1 MAISL
6 ADKCEHILKQALVD
20 LFETVDKAFTQ
31 EPQATGPENDRQ
43 RYAAALTAVDRF
55 FGTFK
60 APFVGRFFD
69 LASAIT
75 DLNNNSRAAPLLQP
89 VRTGKRG
96 GDSSLT
102 WRRRAHAVL
111 GLEGL
116 MATRSETD
124 ALKLVGD
131 LYKPETLR
139 TWRKEI
145 SANRNERVVER
156 LFEAKTVLELGR
168 EEISKIKD
176 NGSALEAFVLS

>member
-43 RYAAALTAVDRF
+43 RYAAALTAVDQF

-75 DLNNNSRAAPLLQP
+75 DLNNNSRAARFSNPS
-89 VRTGKRG
+89 G
-96 GDSSLT
+96 
-102 WRRRAHAVL
+102 L
-111 GLEGL
+111 GN
-116 MATRSETD
+116 A
-124 ALKLVGD
+124 AAI
-131 LYKPETLR
+131 PH
-139 TWRKEI
+139 
-145 SANRNERVVER
+145 
-156 LFEAKTVLELGR
+156 
-168 EEISKIKD
+168 
-176 NGSALEAFVLS
+176 